1 MNTTDAASLDS
12 SRYSV
17 AVAKLTSSESAF
29 FTKNKDN
36 LANQL
41 DHWLYTLHTEIV
53 QLKTRVSSLEEENRK
68 LKEQGYNPVDTT
80 MKLSEFFKNNKTADD
95 LHIAIVKKVETTL
108 QNNSKIENNIL
119 ITGIAEENPNN
130 DEEKVDKL
138 LNVLDI
144 DKTLMARKNRI
155 RRKKTANNNN
165 ERPFEMIIVE
175 FKDHA
180 TQQLALSNAHKL
192 KDT

>member
-1 MNTTDAASLDS
+1 MNTTDAVSLDS

-17 AVAKLTSSESAF
+17 AVAKLTSSESVF

-41 DHWLYTLHTEIV
+41 DQWLYTLHTV
-53 QLKTRVSSLEEENRK
+53 QLKTRVSSLEEENKK

-80 MKLSEFFKNNKTADD
+80 KKLSELFKNNKTADD

-119 ITGIAEENPNN
+119 ITGIAEENP
-130 DEEKVDKL
+130 
-138 LNVLDI
+138 
-144 DKTLMARKNRI
+144 KTKRK
-155 RRKKTANNNN
+155 
-165 ERPFEMIIVE
+165 
-175 FKDHA
+175 
-180 TQQLALSNAHKL
+180 
-192 KDT
+192 